1 MHYTGGF
8 FWWFKIQVYSIIL
21 LTRHEL
27 ETPFVSYVWLNGFHW
42 NSKQVDGNLTQN
54 ENLADIAGL
63 QVAFSA
69 YRKYRLA
76 ASKEDLKAERRI
88 PGLVLTLEQAYF
100 LTVAQVRFF
109 MYFHL
114 LQTVRFISLD
124 PTFLQKKSLFIIFF
138 SLFPSHIQL

>member
-1 MHYTGGF
+1 M
-8 FWWFKIQVYSIIL
+8 
-21 LTRHEL
+21 
-27 ETPFVSYVWLNGFHW
+27 
-42 NSKQVDGNLTQN
+42 DGNLTQN

-109 MYFHL
+109 IYFHL
-114 LQTVRFISLD
+114 LQTVRFIKSRYYLFCRKNPSL
-124 PTFLQKKSLFIIFF
+124 
-138 SLFPSHIQL
+138 